1 VTLLDG
7 VVLPAT
13 GVGSLPGDDPLEAC
27 KLVFGE
33 LPDLPHL
40 PELPGRGPGAD
51 MLGRTAGLLTDL
63 WVDLQPSGWR
73 FVPREGVDSRRAS
86 DLLARD
92 MDALEEVADGWQG
105 PLKIQAAGP
114 WTLAAGIELPR
125 GDRALADPGAV
136 RDIAESLA
144 DGLARHAA
152 EIRRRISGVTT
163 LLVQLDEPSLPAAL
177 AGHLPTASGFDV
189 LPAVEGSTALDGLRA
204 VLSAVGGDGV
214 RVGVHCCASDV
225 PIRLLTEAGA
235 GFLGVDI
242 ALLRARDDDPLGEA
256 IDAGVGILLGAVPT
270 VTWVP
275 ESPAGGPKVSD
286 VGRTVEAVRSLW
298 RRVGFGAERMREIAA
313 VTPTCGLAGA
323 PYGGARGALRVC
335 REAAKALSEE
345 GS

>member
-1 VTLLDG
+1 MTLLDG

-13 GVGSLPGDDPLEAC
+13 GVGSLPGEHPLEAC

-33 LPDLPHL
+33 FPDLPHL
-40 PELPGRGPGAD
+40 PELPARGPGAD
-51 MLGRTAGLLTDL
+51 MIGRSACFLTDL

-73 FVPREGVDSRRAS
+73 FVPREGVDSRRAA

-92 MDALEEVADGWQG
+92 LDALEEVADGWQG
-105 PLKIQAAGP
+105 PLKIQSAGP
-114 WTLAAGIELPR
+114 WTVAASIELPR

-152 EIRRRISGVTT
+152 EIRRRIPGLTT
-163 LLVQLDEPSLPAAL
+163 LLVQLDEPSLPAVL
-177 AGHLPTASGFDV
+177 AGQLPTASGFDV
-189 LPAVEGSTALDGLRA
+189 LPAVQGQAALDGLRT
-204 VLSAVGGDGV
+204 VVSAIGEDGV
-214 RVGVHCCASDV
+214 RAGVHCCASDV

-235 GFLGVDI
+235 RFLGVDI
-242 ALLRARDDDPLGEA
+242 GLLRARDDDPLGEA
-256 IDAGVGILLGAVPT
+256 IDAGVGMLLGAVSAT
-270 VTWVP
+270 G
-275 ESPAGGPKVSD
+275 EMSD

-298 RRVGFGAERMREIAA
+298 HRVGFGAERMREVAA
-313 VTPTCGLAGA
+313 VTPTCGLAA
-323 PYGGARGALRVC
+323 ADHQAARAAMRVC

>member
-1 VTLLDG
+1 VTFLEG

-27 KLVFGE
+27 RLVFGE
-33 LPDLPHL
+33 FPDLPHL
-40 PELPGRGPGAD
+40 PELPERGPGAD
-51 MLGRTAGLLTDL
+51 MIGRTASVLTDL

-92 MDALEEVADGWQG
+92 LDALEEIADGWQG

-136 RDIAESLA
+136 RDVAESLA

-152 EIRRRISGVTT
+152 EIRRRIPGLTT
-163 LLVQLDEPSLPAAL
+163 LLVQLDEPSLPAVL
-177 AGHLPTASGFDV
+177 AGQLPTASGFDV
-189 LPAVEGSTALDGLRA
+189 LPAVEGQRGLEGLRM
-204 VLSAVGGDGV
+204 VMSAIGGDAV

-235 GFLGVDI
+235 AFLGIDI
-242 ALLRARDDDPLGEA
+242 GLLRAPDDDPLGEA
-256 IDAGVGILLGAVPT
+256 IDAGLGILLGAVPAT
-270 VTWVP
+270 RRM
-275 ESPAGGPKVSD
+275 SD
-286 VGRTVEAVRSLW
+286 VGHTVEAVRSLW
-298 RRVGFGAERMREIAA
+298 HRVGFGAERMREVAA

-323 PYGGARGALRVC
+323 DYVGARSVMRVC

>member
-1 VTLLDG
+1 M
-7 VVLPAT
+7 LPAT

-33 LPDLPHL
+33 FPDLPHL

-51 MLGRTAGLLTDL
+51 MIARTASFLTDL

-73 FVPREGVDSRRAS
+73 FVPREGLESRRAR

-92 MDALEEVADGWQG
+92 LDALEEVADGWQG

-144 DGLARHAA
+144 DGLGRHAG
-152 EIRRRISGVTT
+152 EIRRRIPGVTT

-189 LPAVEGSTALDGLRA
+189 LPAVEGQVALERLRT
-204 VLSAVGGDGV
+204 VLTSVGGDGV
-214 RVGVHCCASDV
+214 QVGVHCCASDV

-235 GFLGVDI
+235 AFLGVDI
-242 ALLRARDDDPLGEA
+242 GLLRARDDDPLGEA
-256 IDAGVGILLGAVPT
+256 IDAGVGMLLGAVPA
-270 VTWVP
+270 VS
-275 ESPAGGPKVSD
+275 ENAKMSD
-286 VGRTVEAVRSLW
+286 VGRTVDAVRSLW
-298 RRVGFGAERMREIAA
+298 NRVGFGADRMREVAA
-313 VTPTCGLAGA
+313 VTPTCGLAGS
-323 PYGGARGALRVC
+323 GQGARVAMRVC

>member
-7 VVLPAT
+7 LVLPAT

-27 KLVFGE
+27 RLVFGE
-33 LPDLPHL
+33 FPDLPHL

-51 MLGRTAGLLTDL
+51 MIGRGVSFLTEL

-73 FVPREGVDSRRAS
+73 FVPRAGVDSRRAS

-92 MDALEEVADGWQG
+92 LDAFEQVAEGWQG

-125 GDRALADPGAV
+125 GDRALADPAAV
-136 RDIAESLA
+136 RDIADSLA
-144 DGLARHAA
+144 DGLAAHAA
-152 EIRRRISGVTT
+152 EVRRRIPGIST

-189 LPAVEGSTALDGLRA
+189 LPAVEGQVALEVLRT
-204 VLSAVGGDGV
+204 VLTSVGGDGV
-214 RVGVHCCASDV
+214 RVGVHCCAPDV
-225 PIRLLTEAGA
+225 PIRLLTEAGVA
-235 GFLGVDI
+235 FLGLDI
-242 ALLRARDDDPLGEA
+242 SLLRARDDDPLGEA
-256 IDAGVGILLGAVPT
+256 IDAGVGILLGAVP
-270 VTWVP
+270 
-275 ESPAGGPKVSD
+275 ALLDDNRMSD

-298 RRVGFGAERMREIAA
+298 RRVGFGADRMREVAA

-323 PYGGARGALRVC
+323 GGPGARLAMRLC
-335 REAAKALSEE
+335 RETAKALSEE